1 MGEGLKS
8 AYERA
13 LERLKDKGMEPVE
26 TALTDE
32 QKREIAEIRK
42 EFEAKIAELE
52 IMRQSAATE
61 AQPEG
66 EEGKEGETIESRFA
80 SRRASLMA
88 EMEKR
93 VEAVR
98 RRSKK
103 NG

>member
-1 MGEGLKS
+1 MGEELKS

-52 IMRQSAATE
+52 IMMQSSITE
-61 AQPEG
+61 AHAEG
-66 EEGKEGETIESRFA
+66 EESEPRFV
-80 SRRASLMA
+80 SKRASLM
-88 EMEKR
+88 EKMEKR

-98 RRSKK
+98 RRAKK
-103 NG
+103 SS

>member
-1 MGEGLKS
+1 MGEELKS

-32 QKREIAEIRK
+32 QKREVAEIRK

-52 IMRQSAATE
+52 IMMQSSITKAHA
-61 AQPEG
+61 EG
-66 EEGKEGETIESRFA
+66 EESEQRETIEARFT
-80 SRRASLMA
+80 SKRASLVE

-93 VEAVR
+93 VEAIR
-98 RRSKK
+98 RQANK

>member
-26 TALTDE
+26 TSLTDE

-52 IMRQSAATE
+52 IMMQSSITE
-61 AQPEG
+61 THAEG
-66 EEGKEGETIESRFA
+66 EESEQREIIEERSV
-80 SRRASLMA
+80 SKRASLME

-98 RRSKK
+98 RRAKK
-103 NG
+103 SS

>member
-26 TALTDE
+26 NALTDE

-52 IMRQSAATE
+52 IMKQSAAKE
-61 AQPEG
+61 VQPE
-66 EEGKEGETIESRFA
+66 EEGNEGETIESRFA
-80 SRRASLMA
+80 SRRASLTA

-93 VEAVR
+93 MEAVR
-98 RRSKK
+98 QRTMK

>member
-13 LERLKDKGMEPVE
+13 LERIKDKGMEPVE

-42 EFEAKIAELE
+42 EFEAKIAEME
-52 IMRQSAATE
+52 IMRQSAPSE
-61 AQPEG
+61 AQAEG
-66 EEGKEGETIESRFA
+66 EEGKEGETIEARFA
-80 SRRASLMA
+80 SKRTSLMA

>member
-13 LERLKDKGMEPVE
+13 LEQLKDKGMEPVE

-52 IMRQSAATE
+52 IMMQSSITE
-61 AQPEG
+61 AHAEG
-66 EEGKEGETIESRFA
+66 EESEPRFA
-80 SRRASLMA
+80 SKRASLM
-88 EMEKR
+88 EKMEKR

-98 RRSKK
+98 RRAKK
-103 NG
+103 SS

>member
-52 IMRQSAATE
+52 IMMQSSITE
-61 AQPEG
+61 AHAEG
-66 EEGKEGETIESRFA
+66 EESEPRFA
-80 SRRASLMA
+80 SKRASLME

-98 RRSKK
+98 RRAKK
-103 NG
+103 SS